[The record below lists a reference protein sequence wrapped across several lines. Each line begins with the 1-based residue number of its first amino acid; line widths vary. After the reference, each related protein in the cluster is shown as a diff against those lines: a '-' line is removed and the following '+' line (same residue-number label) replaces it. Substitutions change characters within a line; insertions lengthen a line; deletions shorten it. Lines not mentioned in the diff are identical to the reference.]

1 MSKIGVALAGCG
13 VKDGSEIHEA
23 VLTLLA
29 LSKAGAQY
37 VCMAPNIEQANVIN
51 HLTGHVSPSEKRN
64 VLVESARIA
73 RGEIQDMKNV
83 KAADLDGLVFPGG
96 YGAVKNLSDFAAKSE
111 NASANPESAR
121 LVREMVKAGKPV
133 AFLCIAPAVCAAI
146 FRGSDMHAELTIG
159 SDAQT
164 ASDWKK
170 WARVIA
176 NAPSETLP
184 VQTEH
189 FVHARLHAPQHC
201 GSVRRRE
208 KPSRSSSNF
217 APSAK
222 KCENRR
228 TRRC

>member
-164 ASDWKK
+164 ASRLEKMGARHRECTVGNFILDSKLNILSTPAYMLARNIAEASEGIEKTVQKLLELCAQRKK
-170 WARVIA
+170 V
-176 NAPSETLP
+176 
-184 VQTEH
+184 
-189 FVHARLHAPQHC
+189 
-201 GSVRRRE
+201 
-208 KPSRSSSNF
+208 
-217 APSAK
+217 
-222 KCENRR
+222 
-228 TRRC
+228 